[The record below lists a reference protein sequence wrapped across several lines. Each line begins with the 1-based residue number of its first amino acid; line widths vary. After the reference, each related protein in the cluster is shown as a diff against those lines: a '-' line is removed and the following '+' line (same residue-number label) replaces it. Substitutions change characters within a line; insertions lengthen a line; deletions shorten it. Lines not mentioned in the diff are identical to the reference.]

1 MKKLI
6 TLLVCALISISAY
19 AQKIEYDKIDDNGFR
34 LIGTTLENIG
44 SMTDRVKAKLSLGAI
59 VSPDGNSEYILDIFL
74 TTGQAISAPAGARM
88 LIKTKGG
95 EVITLQ
101 ERQGV
106 TLEDMMG
113 KKRMIPELQNMVVT
127 EYSIQLMYA
136 LTAEQIQQLTAGVV
150 KIRIELNGGNNYD
163 KEWKKDKVGKIL
175 SKDIELVNN
184 ALSTDNR
191 KSFTDGF

>member
-1 MKKLI
+1 MKKLL

-59 VSPDGNSEYILDIFL
+59 VSPNGNSEYILDVFL

-88 LIKTKGG
+88 LIKTKDG

>member
-88 LIKTKGG
+88 LIKTKDG